1 MIRNLLAVAGLE
13 FVSAA
18 RLKWVRLLTVA
29 FATLAVAAAYSSG
42 AAQDLS
48 GADGFERTT
57 MSLIP
62 VVLLLVPLAAL
73 VLGVSGQ
80 TVESGHDAF
89 LFGQPITRGTVLVAR
104 WLGEAAALTGAIG
117 GGLALGGLL
126 IAASNGF
133 DGVLRFAFFIAASL
147 SLGLVFLSIAATI
160 AAFIDKRVTALGIAT
175 FAWFFFVLLYDGA
188 ALSLA
193 GRLTGAFGGR
203 VLFASVFAN
212 PADLIR
218 IAMLSIAGTPNVLG
232 ASGEAWM
239 RFLGGATAATVTC
252 GGVLAAWTVGPLTIA
267 VRAIGARDL

>member
-1 MIRNLLAVAGLE
+1 MIHDLLAVAALE

-29 FATLAVAAAYSSG
+29 FAALAVAAAYSSG

-48 GADGFERTT
+48 GADGFARTT

-89 LFGQPITRGTVLVAR
+89 LFGQPIGRGTVLVAR
-104 WLGEAAALTGAIG
+104 WLGEAAALAGAIG
-117 GGLALGGLL
+117 GGLGLGGAL
-126 IAASNGF
+126 IATSNGI
-133 DGVLRFAFFIAASL
+133 DGVPRFAFFIAASL
-147 SLGLVFLSIAATI
+147 SLALIFLSMAAAI
-160 AAFIDKRVTALGIAT
+160 AAFTDKRVTALSIAT

-218 IAMLSIAGTPNVLG
+218 VAMLSIAGTPNVLG
-232 ASGEAWM
+232 AAGEAWM

-252 GGVLAAWTVGPLTIA
+252 AGVLAAWTAAPLAIA
-267 VRAIGARDL
+267 AHAMGTRDL